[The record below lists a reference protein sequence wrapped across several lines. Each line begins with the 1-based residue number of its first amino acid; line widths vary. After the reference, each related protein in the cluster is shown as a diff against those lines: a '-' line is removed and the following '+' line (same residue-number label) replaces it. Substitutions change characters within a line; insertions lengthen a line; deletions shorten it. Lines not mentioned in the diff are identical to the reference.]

1 MNRTAHPTA
10 GRLAAAAALALALSG
25 CSIEGL
31 AIRRLGDALAG
42 SGATFASDDDPELVK
57 AAVPFSLKLIES
69 LLADSPEHEGL
80 LLAAAS
86 GFTQYGFAFVEEDAD
101 ELAPRDLKGAEAL
114 RQRAR
119 RLYARARGYGL
130 RGLEVRQEGFEAALR
145 ADPRTAA
152 RALTVA
158 DVPLAYWTAAAWGR
172 SISLS
177 KDDPE
182 AIADQGLVEALID
195 RALELDESFGDGA
208 IHGFLISYEMVR
220 QGAPGEAAGRA
231 RAHFDRAMELSG
243 GREAG
248 PLVALAEA
256 VAVEKQDARWFKTL
270 LEKALSID
278 VDAWPPS
285 RLVNLVMQRRA
296 RWLLSRTED
305 LFVEPGAA
313 VEESKP

>member
-1 MNRTAHPTA
+1 
-10 GRLAAAAALALALSG
+10 
-25 CSIEGL
+25 
-31 AIRRLGDALAG
+31 
-42 SGATFASDDDPELVK
+42 
-57 AAVPFSLKLIES
+57 
-69 LLADSPEHEGL
+69 
-80 LLAAAS
+80 
-86 GFTQYGFAFVEEDAD
+86 
-101 ELAPRDLKGAEAL
+101 
-114 RQRAR
+114 
-119 RLYARARGYGL
+119 
-130 RGLEVRQEGFEAALR
+130 
-145 ADPRTAA
+145 
-152 RALTVA
+152 LTVA
-158 DVPLAYWTAAAWGR
+158 DVPFAYWTAAAWGR

-177 KDDPE
+177 KHDPE
-182 AIADQGLVEALID
+182 AIADQRMVEALID

-220 QGAPGEAAGRA
+220 QGAPGEAAERA

-256 VAVEKQDARWFKTL
+256 AAVQKQDVRWFKTL

-305 LFVEPGAA
+305 LFVEPEAA